1 MAGLG
6 WQELL
11 IVIVMFALLA
21 AMFIL
26 PIWVVVS
33 GSKRRTGQTSTAWVV
48 LAICFGWL
56 GVLAWAI
63 FGSKSPSAISQPP
76 PVGSTTYR

>member
-21 AMFIL
+21 GMFIL

-33 GSKRRTGQTSTAWVV
+33 GSRRRTGQTSTTWVV
-48 LAICFGWL
+48 LAIFFGWL

-63 FGSKSPSAISQPP
+63 FGSKSPSGISQPL
-76 PVGSTTYR
+76 PVRPTNYR